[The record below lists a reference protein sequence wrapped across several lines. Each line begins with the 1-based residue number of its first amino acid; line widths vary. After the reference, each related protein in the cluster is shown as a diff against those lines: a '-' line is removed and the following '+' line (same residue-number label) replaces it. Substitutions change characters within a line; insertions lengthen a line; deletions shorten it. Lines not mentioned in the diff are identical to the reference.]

1 MMDEVRPWRRDV
13 MEIRLQSTEP
23 FLVTHTQRENV
34 FVEESQRRPHGKHC
48 ELFFCNP
55 IMTLIAFSDY
65 YRDGGSLYNI

>member
-1 MMDEVRPWRRDV
+1 MEKRCD
-13 MEIRLQSTEP
+13 EIRQQSTEP

-65 YRDGGSLYNI
+65 YSDGGSLYNI